1 MELEQTGGMSIWM
14 CRRLFTEGVNM
25 LKKDEKKIEK
35 KREKE
40 IDKLIKK
47 LTLDEKIA
55 MIHGA
60 SLFRSGEV
68 ARLGIPA
75 IETSDGPMG
84 VRAEFLDDRWIL
96 VGNQDDMVTYLPSNS
111 ALASSWNTD
120 LAREMGHVLG
130 AEARG
135 RGKDVILAPGINIK
149 RDPLCGRNF
158 EYMSEDPVLTK
169 AFAVPF
175 IQAVQENDVAACVKH
190 FAANGQE
197 TDRLMVDEE
206 IDERTLY
213 ELYLPAFKAAVQE
226 AGAYSVMGAYN
237 KVNGVHCCENKK
249 LLDEILRKEW
259 GFDGAVISD
268 WGGVHK
274 TKEAAECSMDLEM
287 SIFPDFDDYKLANP
301 LKALIEKGEISVDTV
316 DAKVRNLLRMMY
328 RLKMIGSKKDDRKA
342 GAYNKPEHRE
352 AVLRGAQESM
362 ILLKNENRILPLDAK
377 KIKKLAVI
385 GANAVTQHSYGGGS
399 AEIKALYEICPLA
412 GLRMYLG
419 GNVRVSYAQ
428 GYYVP
433 QNKAEE
439 GENWQVASVDED
451 RNPDMGKAGRDEVS
465 DSENRRRGEEE
476 RLAKLERDKAE
487 AHEKN
492 EKLFAEALETAK
504 DADAVIFVGGLN
516 HEYDVEGCDRP
527 DMKLPYEQ
535 DMLIEAL
542 LKVRKDVILTFVGG
556 SPVEMPWREQ
566 AQTILWSY
574 YAGMETGNALAQII
588 FGEVNPSGKLA
599 ETFPVRYEDCAA
611 AKNGQF
617 GKWGNIVL
625 EEGLYCGYRHF
636 DRQRIKPAF
645 CFGHGLSYTSF
656 EYSGLTMK
664 AEKGKDVKL
673 TFSVKNT
680 GKLAGA
686 EAVQIY
692 IAPIAAQVDR
702 PDKELKAFSKVELGA
717 GRSKKISLTLKQEDF
732 MYYDVQLRKFIADAG
747 DYEILVGASCED
759 IRLRGIA
766 TLS

>member
-1 MELEQTGGMSIWM
+1 
-14 CRRLFTEGVNM
+14 M
-25 LKKDEKKIEK
+25 LKKDDKKNEKKG
-35 KREKE
+35 EKE
-40 IDKLIKK
+40 IDKLVKK

-60 SLFRSGEV
+60 SLFRSGAVE
-68 ARLGIPA
+68 RLGIPA

-84 VRAEFLDDRWIL
+84 VRAEFMDDRWIPA
-96 VGNQDDMVTYLPSNS
+96 GNQDDMVSYLPSNS
-111 ALASSWNTD
+111 ALASSWNTE
-120 LAREMGHVLG
+120 LAYRTGHILG

-158 EYMSEDPVLTK
+158 EYMSEDPALTK
-169 AFAVPF
+169 ALVVPF
-175 IQAVQENDVAACVKH
+175 IQGVQENDVAACVKH
-190 FAANGQE
+190 FAANLQE

-226 AGAYSVMGAYN
+226 AGVYSVMGAYN
-237 KVNGVHCCENKK
+237 KINGTHCCESKK
-249 LLDEILRKEW
+249 MLDEILRQEW

-268 WGGVHK
+268 WGGVHR

-301 LKALIEKGEISVDTV
+301 LKELVEKGEVSVDAV

-328 RLKMIGSKKDDRKA
+328 RLKMIGPKKDSRKA
-342 GAYNKPEHRE
+342 GAYNVPEHRE
-352 AVLRGAQESM
+352 TILHAAEESM
-362 ILLKNENRILPLDAK
+362 ILLKNENHVLPLNAK

-385 GANAVTQHSYGGGS
+385 GANAATLHSNGGGS
-399 AEIKALYEICPLA
+399 AEIKALYEISPLA
-412 GLRMYLG
+412 GLKMYLG
-419 GNVRVSYAQ
+419 GNVRVTYAQ

-433 QNKAEE
+433 QNKADD
-439 GENWQVASVDED
+439 GENWQAVSVDKD
-451 RNPDMGKAGRDEVS
+451 SDAGKAVRDEVH
-465 DSENRRRGEEE
+465 ENEMHRRGEEA
-476 RLAKLERDKAE
+476 RLAKLEQEKE
-487 AHEKN
+487 VIHEKN
-492 EKLFAEALETAK
+492 EKLFAEALEAAK

-535 DMLIEAL
+535 DLLIEQL
-542 LKVRKDVILTFVGG
+542 LKARKDTILTFVGG

-574 YAGMETGNALAQII
+574 YAGMETGNAFAKIL

-599 ETFPVRYEDCAA
+599 ETFPAKYDDCVT

-617 GKWGNIVL
+617 GKWGKITL
-625 EEGLYCGYRHF
+625 EEGLYCGYRYY

-645 CFGHGLSYTSF
+645 CFGYGLSYTSF
-656 EYSGLTMK
+656 EYSGLTLK

-673 TFSVKNT
+673 TFSVKNV
-680 GKLAGA
+680 GKCAGA
-686 EAVQIY
+686 ETVQIY
-692 IAPIAAQVDR
+692 IAPIAAQADR
-702 PDKELKAFSKVELGA
+702 PDKELKAFAKVELGA
-717 GRSKKISLTLKQEDF
+717 GRSKKVSLTLKQEDF
-732 MYYDVQLRKFIADAG
+732 MYVDAQLHKFIADAG

-766 TLS
+766 TLN

>member
-1 MELEQTGGMSIWM
+1 
-14 CRRLFTEGVNM
+14 M

-47 LTLDEKIA
+47 LTLHEKIA

-476 RLAKLERDKAE
+476 RLAKLEREKAE

-492 EKLFAEALETAK
+492 EKLFAEALEMAK

>member
-1 MELEQTGGMSIWM
+1 
-14 CRRLFTEGVNM
+14 M
-25 LKKDEKKIEK
+25 LKKDDKKNEK

-40 IDKLIKK
+40 IDKLVKK

-60 SLFRSGEV
+60 TLFRSGAVE
-68 ARLGIPA
+68 RLGIPA
-75 IETSDGPMG
+75 IRTSDGPMG
-84 VRAEFLDDRWIL
+84 VRAEFMDDRWIPL
-96 VGNQDDMVTYLPSNS
+96 GNQDDMVSYLPSNS
-111 ALASSWNTD
+111 ALASSWNTE
-120 LAREMGHVLG
+120 LAYRTGHILG

-158 EYMSEDPVLTK
+158 EYMSEDPALTK
-169 AFAVPF
+169 ALVVPF
-175 IQAVQENDVAACVKH
+175 IKGVQENDVAACVKH
-190 FAANGQE
+190 FAANVQE

-226 AGAYSVMGAYN
+226 ADTYSVMGAYN
-237 KVNGVHCCENKK
+237 KINGTHCCENKK

-274 TKEAAECSMDLEM
+274 TEEAAACSMDLEM
-287 SIFPDFDDYKLANP
+287 SIFPDFDDYKLASP
-301 LKALIEKGEISVDTV
+301 LKELVEKGEVSMDAV

-328 RLKMIGSKKDDRKA
+328 RLKMIGPKKDSRKA
-342 GAYNKPEHRE
+342 GVYNAPEHRE
-352 AVLRGAQESM
+352 AILHAAEESM
-362 ILLKNENRILPLDAK
+362 VLLKNENHTLPLDAK

-385 GANAVTQHSYGGGS
+385 GANAVTLHSNGGGS
-399 AEIKALYEICPLA
+399 AEINALYEICPLA
-412 GLRMYLG
+412 GLKMYLG
-419 GNVRVSYAQ
+419 GNTEVAYAP

-433 QNKAEE
+433 AKPKTFEV
-439 GENWQVASVDED
+439 NWQAASLDDLKNTTVGQ
-451 RNPDMGKAGRDEVS
+451 PPRDEAGEA
-465 DSENRRRGEEE
+465 DALRKGEEE
-476 RLAKLERDKAE
+476 RLAQIERDKIE
-487 AHEKN
+487 IHEKN
-492 EKLFAEALETAK
+492 QTLFAQALALAK

-516 HEYDVEGCDRP
+516 HDYDCEGSDRP

-535 DMLIEAL
+535 DLLIDEL
-542 LKVRKDVILTFVGG
+542 LKVRKDMILTFVGG

-574 YAGMETGNALAQII
+574 YAGMETGNAFAKII

-599 ETFPVRYEDCAA
+599 ETFPAKYEDCVT

-617 GKWGNIVL
+617 GNWGKIRL
-625 EEGLYCGYRHF
+625 EEGLYCGYRYY

-645 CFGHGLSYTSF
+645 CFGYGLSYTHF
-656 EYSGLTMK
+656 EYSGLTLK

-673 TFSVKNT
+673 TFLVKNV
-680 GKLAGA
+680 GKRAGA
-686 EAVQIY
+686 ETVQIY

-702 PDKELKAFSKVELGA
+702 PDKELKAFAKVELGA
-717 GRSKKISLTLKQEDF
+717 GRSKKVSLILKQEDF
-732 MYYDVQLRKFIADAG
+732 MYFDTQLHKFIADAG

>member
-1 MELEQTGGMSIWM
+1 
-14 CRRLFTEGVNM
+14 M

>member
-1 MELEQTGGMSIWM
+1 MKG
-14 CRRLFTEGVNM
+14 
-25 LKKDEKKIEK
+25 
-35 KREKE
+35 
-40 IDKLIKK
+40 KLIKK

-476 RLAKLERDKAE
+476 RLAKLEREKAE

-492 EKLFAEALETAK
+492 EKLFAEALEMAK

>member
-1 MELEQTGGMSIWM
+1 
-14 CRRLFTEGVNM
+14 M

-476 RLAKLERDKAE
+476 RLAKLEREKAE

-492 EKLFAEALETAK
+492 EKLFAEALEMAK

-599 ETFPVRYEDCAA
+599 ETFPVRYEDCVA

>member
-1 MELEQTGGMSIWM
+1 
-14 CRRLFTEGVNM
+14 M
-25 LKKDEKKIEK
+25 LKKEEKNNEK

-40 IDKLIKK
+40 IGKLIKK

-60 SLFRSGEV
+60 SLFRSGAVE
-68 ARLGIPA
+68 RLGIPA

-476 RLAKLERDKAE
+476 RLAKLEREKAE